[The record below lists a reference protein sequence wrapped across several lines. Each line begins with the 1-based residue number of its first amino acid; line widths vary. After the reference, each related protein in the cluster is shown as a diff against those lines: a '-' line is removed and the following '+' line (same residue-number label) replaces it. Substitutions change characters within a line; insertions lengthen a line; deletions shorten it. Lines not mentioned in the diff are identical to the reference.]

1 MIEVNNNCNLI
12 ICLLIIASIITL
24 IVFLNWYTNRQINKK
39 VVRQWVEPC
48 KIDRYEK
55 EYYEGLGIWQIKDRL
70 SNKNP
75 IVIVCNLPEDVA
87 EKIVDYS
94 LKLIEEKTK

>member
-1 MIEVNNNCNLI
+1 MIEVNNNCRLI
-12 ICLLIIASIITL
+12 ICVLILISIFSITL
-24 IVFLNWYTNRQINKK
+24 FLNWYANYQTNKK
-39 VVRQWVEPC
+39 VVRQWINPC
-48 KIDRYEK
+48 KINRYEK

-87 EKIVDYS
+87 EEIVDYS

>member
-94 LKLIEEKTK
+94 LKLIEEK